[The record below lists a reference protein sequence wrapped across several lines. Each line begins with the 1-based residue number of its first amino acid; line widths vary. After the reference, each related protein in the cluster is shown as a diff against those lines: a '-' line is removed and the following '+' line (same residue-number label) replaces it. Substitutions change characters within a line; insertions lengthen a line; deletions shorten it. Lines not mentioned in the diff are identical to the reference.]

1 MRNSAA
7 GDDAGSVKV
16 EEVTGKEYEPWFTP
30 VLEQIIGG
38 ELPGEV
44 ESLFFCIQTGL
55 GVGVLAFGFGY
66 LVARKKIR
74 RNAAGEAFRSGG
86 NSVIA
91 GILAGLVFFSL
102 FAGQLPPVWLAA
114 VCLGVVLFFLLA
126 GGHHHDGV
134 LTMDVYA
141 RRSRLCRE
149 NAAFKTGVSFLL
161 LILCICCQSPIPP
174 LCLFVFLPAVTVAA
188 GGIKLRTY
196 LSLLTLPGVF
206 LLLSGLTLL
215 WDYTSKLPE
224 EAVLSLPFFGGWL
237 AVLPAT
243 QSLAMLVLSRAL
255 GAVSCLYFLSLSTP
269 LPELLAVLRRVHV
282 PAIMVELAVLI
293 YRYIFILL
301 STFRK

>member
-1 MRNSAA
+1 M
-7 GDDAGSVKV
+7 
-16 EEVTGKEYEPWFTP
+16 
-30 VLEQIIGG
+30 
-38 ELPGEV
+38 
-44 ESLFFCIQTGL
+44 
-55 GVGVLAFGFGY
+55 
-66 LVARKKIR
+66 
-74 RNAAGEAFRSGG
+74 
-86 NSVIA
+86 IA

-102 FAGQLPPVWLAA
+102 FVGQLPPVWLAA

-149 NAAFKTGVSFLL
+149 NAAFKTGVSLLL

-174 LCLFVFLPAVTVAA
+174 LCLFVFLSAVTVAA

-301 STFRK
+301 STFREMKDSAASRLGYRGLKRSLRTTGLVYGGLLANSFRRAGACFDAMESRCYTGQIAFLTEKKRVTAKVVGLLVLPVLGMLAGVWFGF

>member
-1 MRNSAA
+1 M
-7 GDDAGSVKV
+7 
-16 EEVTGKEYEPWFTP
+16 
-30 VLEQIIGG
+30 
-38 ELPGEV
+38 
-44 ESLFFCIQTGL
+44 
-55 GVGVLAFGFGY
+55 
-66 LVARKKIR
+66 
-74 RNAAGEAFRSGG
+74 
-86 NSVIA
+86 IA
-91 GILAGLVFFSL
+91 GILAGLVFFNL
-102 FAGQLPPVWLAA
+102 FAGQLPPLWRAA
-114 VCLGVVLFFLLA
+114 VSLGVVLFFLLA

-149 NAAFKTGVSFLL
+149 NAAFKTGVSLLL

-174 LCLFVFLPAVTVAA
+174 LCLFVFLSAVTVAA

-301 STFRK
+301 STFREMKDSAASRLGYRGLKRSLRTTGLVYGGLLANSFRRAGACFDAMESRCYTGQIAFLTQKKRVTAKVVGLLVLPVLGMLAGVWFGF

>member
-1 MRNSAA
+1 M
-7 GDDAGSVKV
+7 
-16 EEVTGKEYEPWFTP
+16 
-30 VLEQIIGG
+30 
-38 ELPGEV
+38 
-44 ESLFFCIQTGL
+44 
-55 GVGVLAFGFGY
+55 
-66 LVARKKIR
+66 
-74 RNAAGEAFRSGG
+74 
-86 NSVIA
+86 IA

-102 FAGQLPPVWLAA
+102 FAGQLPPVWLAT

-149 NAAFKTGVSFLL
+149 NAAFKTGVSLLL
-161 LILCICCQSPIPP
+161 LILCICCQSPVPP
-174 LCLFVFLPAVTVAA
+174 LCLFVFLSVVTVAA
-188 GGIKLRTY
+188 GGIRLRTY

-237 AVLPAT
+237 AVLPAA

-301 STFRK
+301 ATFRDMKDSAASRLGYRGLKRSLRTTGLVYGGLLANSFRRAGACFDAMESRCYTGQIVFLTEKKRITAKVIGLLVFPVLGMLAGVWFGF